1 VNKSGLVDRV
11 ANAAGVDKRKAE
23 LAVDAL
29 LQAIVDSTRAGERV
43 SVHGF
48 GTFSSTSRAARMG
61 RNPRTGE
68 AVPIAASTG
77 VKFAPAAAFKAL
89 LNAKATKKAT
99 TKKAPGK
106 KSAGGKKVAAR
117 KTAAKKT
124 AKSSKK
130 R

>member
-1 VNKSGLVDRV
+1 MNKSGLVDRV

-29 LQAIVDSTRAGERV
+29 LGAIVDSTRAGERV

-48 GTFSSTSRAARMG
+48 GTFSRTSRAARMG

-77 VKFAPAAAFKAL
+77 VKFTPAAAFKSL
-89 LNAKATKKAT
+89 VNAKATKKAAA
-99 TKKAPGK
+99 KKATSK
-106 KSAGGKKVAAR
+106 KTAGGKKAVAR
-117 KTAAKKT
+117 KAAAKKT